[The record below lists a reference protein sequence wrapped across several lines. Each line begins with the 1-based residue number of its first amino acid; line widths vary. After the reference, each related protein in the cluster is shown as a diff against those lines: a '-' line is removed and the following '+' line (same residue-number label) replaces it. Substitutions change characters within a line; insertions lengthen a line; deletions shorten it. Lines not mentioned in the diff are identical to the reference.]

1 MRKSNT
7 LLHEMLCGLLLGL
20 LIMPAQP
27 VRAQFLGGIVF
38 DPKAY
43 ALKIEEKIENANRFL
58 QTVRHYQE
66 TFTSLRGIL
75 ATVERN
81 LAKDMEVAHL
91 TVDIGTV
98 IHGAYMLQNQVRN
111 MVKYEI
117 ASLQQ
122 IDDRLRNGIF
132 DPDKDLA
139 DLEEYLI
146 YSMGRSSR
154 QTIQRAVR
162 TALADAQVSKWV
174 TDRRLLQISLA
185 EAYYKLNAYRK
196 RLEREKNNTDPM
208 VIKSLNEAIQQI
220 EMQIIDLKKSIAELS
235 DKIEERIKAHGLRLS
250 DMENFGYSIE
260 STSMAWEGLLN
271 SKSQIA
277 DTFDAAFLNMQPEQ

>member
-1 MRKSNT
+1 M
-7 LLHEMLCGLLLGL
+7 
-20 LIMPAQP
+20 I
-27 VRAQFLGGIVF
+27 
-38 DPKAY
+38 
-43 ALKIEEKIENANRFL
+43 
-58 QTVRHYQE
+58 
-66 TFTSLRGIL
+66 
-75 ATVERN
+75 
-81 LAKDMEVAHL
+81 
-91 TVDIGTV
+91 

-174 TDRRLLQISLA
+174 TERRLLQISLA

-196 RLEREKNNTDPM
+196 RLEREKNNPDPM
-208 VIKSLNEAIQQI
+208 IIKSLNEAIQQI
-220 EMQIIDLKKSIAELS
+220 EMQIIDLKKSISELS
-235 DKIEERIKAHGLRLS
+235 DKIEERIKEHGLRLS

-260 STSMAWEGLLN
+260 SSGIAWEGLLN